1 MRRRQFLHLTYEE
14 QLAWKQKQLSK
25 LMKPL
30 CPVHAITGMK
40 DPLHYRNKVH
50 AVFTHRR
57 DGEIISGIY
66 EEGTHNV
73 VKVDECLLENQTA
86 TRSSAISASS

>member
-1 MRRRQFLHLTYEE
+1 MSKKCPYEKKCGGCQFLHLTYEE

-40 DPLHYRNKVH
+40 DPLRYRNKVH
-50 AVFTHRR
+50 AVFTHKR
-57 DGEIISGIY
+57 DGEIISGI
-66 EEGTHNV
+66 
-73 VKVDECLLENQTA
+73 
-86 TRSSAISASS
+86 